1 MRVWIY
7 TRESQNSLEEQK
19 KQVRKF
25 CEQKGWII
33 AGESGDR
40 SNGFNYKRA
49 GLNEAIM
56 ESSMGN
62 ADAVVIKDRSVLG
75 QDPWMNSCMI
85 EELSRSDIK
94 IYSMEDGLLNKLLD
108 QKEIRVTFQKPQ
120 RTAGVR
126 DGFLMVMAY
135 KPGERERRSPI
146 VLPMEPED
154 IDSAKEWFHVDSLDD
169 LEISR
174 IFVHAQVPWKE
185 FCYDC
190 SIRELDQYMNWCQAL
205 PEPYV
210 ENNYLLLDAILD
222 AEDPANYSEVEDI
235 LGHLDRYQFYRED
248 EMEAIYDPD
257 SDDIWFTSA
266 GYAKTVLLGELPYPA
281 GDIKNIHDFGD
292 AGSKQVLYQYGLY
305 CMREHHVACTAY
317 GYVKSNGPFYTE
329 ERKAESMRL
338 FQKLTGEVM
347 AGGDETP
354 SCLDGMGLVPYMN
367 AIRERMA
374 STLNKEYDGSGL
386 LNSFWDSHI
395 RQKLISV
402 RPSVDE
408 YDGRLYQT
416 LEIKSHGSLNEREI
430 GMIKEEWMDRKKTDW
445 ISFVYQMETEDGGH
459 LRIIPHD
466 DMSAIQTE
474 AELTGIDSGIDE
486 GVDNQIMSI

>member
-25 CEQKGWII
+25 CEQKGWEI

-75 QDPWMNSCMI
+75 QDPWINSCMI

-108 QKEIRVTFQKPQ
+108 KRDIRVTFQKPQ
-120 RTAGVR
+120 RTTGVR

-190 SIRELDQYMNWCQAL
+190 NIRELDQYMNWCQAL
-205 PEPYV
+205 PETYV

-222 AEDPANYSEVEDI
+222 AEDPANYSEAEDI

-257 SDDIWFTSA
+257 SDDIWFTPA

-292 AGSKQVLYQYGLY
+292 AGSKQVLYRYGLY

-317 GYVKSNGPFYTE
+317 GYVKSNEPFYTE
-329 ERKAESMRL
+329 ERKVESMRL

-347 AGGDETP
+347 AGRDGTGTLYEGDKRK
-354 SCLDGMGLVPYMN
+354 DGKHS
-367 AIRERMA
+367 E
-374 STLNKEYDGSGL
+374 
-386 LNSFWDSHI
+386 
-395 RQKLISV
+395 
-402 RPSVDE
+402 
-408 YDGRLYQT
+408 
-416 LEIKSHGSLNEREI
+416 
-430 GMIKEEWMDRKKTDW
+430 
-445 ISFVYQMETEDGGH
+445 
-459 LRIIPHD
+459 
-466 DMSAIQTE
+466 
-474 AELTGIDSGIDE
+474 
-486 GVDNQIMSI
+486 